1 MKEEEEQLT
10 PEEIRGKRRKRLT
23 MNIVD
28 SPLIKKKSKR
38 KSGGYD
44 VEEKGR
50 MNDGLDISL
59 VEPVLEPGKEKAIKM
74 RQSAAKESFGKKGK
88 TSKASEKR
96 RKRKGDSEPV
106 VEAVVE
112 ALNKGRSRAEVEPV
126 LEPEKGK
133 ANERRRSAAKESF
146 SKKGKTSKASGKKEP
161 AAVSSDLL
169 NKAK

>member
-1 MKEEEEQLT
+1 MEWDQEVQWKSKEEEEQLT

-23 MNIVD
+23 MKMVD

-38 KSGGYD
+38 KSGSYD

-88 TSKASEKR
+88 TSKASGKREKHKR
-96 RKRKGDSEPV
+96 RNQLPPPRHCFSPPGCGKPWCL
-106 VEAVVE
+106 AV
-112 ALNKGRSRAEVEPV
+112 APHCHRRG
-126 LEPEKGK
+126 EKTGQCP
-133 ANERRRSAAKESF
+133 
-146 SKKGKTSKASGKKEP
+146 GKTHW
-161 AAVSSDLL
+161 
-169 NKAK
+169 